1 MGHIIGQKTLERN
14 NKAIKMGSGERARH
28 REGGRE
34 TERERERERETDR
47 HREITVSVRYLS
59 PSSSF

>member
-34 TERERERERETDR
+34 TERERERERDR
-47 HREITVSVRYLS
+47 
-59 PSSSF
+59 